1 MIDDDWTLDEGS
13 ILPQPW
19 WRLPDHTRL
28 TVRYAATSDL
38 PGHPP
43 TAYSSEFYGSL
54 SVYGPRYVDL
64 SAITAHD
71 TASPLRHAD
80 PRRANFIQL
89 ITQFP
94 GTFTTVINSSS
105 SRTVWLALR
114 LTRLSDPI
122 ADALAALPLPGIG
135 SGR

>member
-1 MIDDDWTLDEGS
+1 MIDDDWTLDEGT
-13 ILPQPW
+13 IMPQPW
-19 WRLPDHTRL
+19 WRLPDHIRL
-28 TVRYAATSDL
+28 VVRYATSDL

-43 TAYSSEFYGSL
+43 TAYSTEFYGSL
-54 SVYGPRYVDL
+54 SVYGPHYVDL

-71 TASPLRHAD
+71 SASPLRHAD

-94 GTFTTVINSSS
+94 DTFTTVINAS

-114 LTRLSDPI
+114 LTRLSDHI
-122 ADALAALPLPGIG
+122 ADALAALPYPGVG
-135 SGR
+135 AGR